1 MPKNHNNTALAKTF
15 VECYWLFGLS
25 KRDYKY
31 MVEDK
36 NVKNSIDHP
45 LGTDNASC
53 YTVVLSDLHLCEA
66 ETPHPQRPFWKKY
79 KTREF
84 FFDDNFK
91 HFLEAIHQQAQGQQI
106 ELVLNGDVFDFDS
119 VTSIPDNPSFKVTWL
134 EKKRGLNPEE
144 DKAEYKIQ
152 RILNDHPVWVEA
164 LSGFIKQGHTV
175 VIVVGNHDLELHF
188 KRVQKLILES
198 FELTEEQL
206 ENVRFCEFF
215 YVSQGDTLIEHGNQ
229 YDPFCLAYTPV
240 RPFIIRDERIQ
251 VRIPFGNLATRYL
264 INGMGYFNPYSES
277 NYIMTAAEYVRFFFK
292 YMIRTQPL
300 IIWTWLWSSITVLWV
315 SLLNR
320 ITFSVNDPLTYEA
333 EIETIAE
340 KANATPR
347 MVREMLQLA
356 VAPATSSPMLVIKE
370 LWLDRAFL
378 FLVSFLFLL
387 QIFFI
392 VDRIFSFSFYWI
404 LLVYLLFLP
413 FFVFYSKTITSDVQ
427 KVKEPKEKILTLSSL
442 ITGVNRVVYG
452 HTHKALHEIIGPVEH
467 LNSGTW
473 SPNFKDVEC
482 TVVNSRRNYVLI
494 KRPPNQEKRVASLE
508 VWEG

>member
-1 MPKNHNNTALAKTF
+1 MAVIKNI
-15 VECYWLFGLS
+15 E
-25 KRDYKY
+25 
-31 MVEDK
+31 
-36 NVKNSIDHP
+36 NVQNLP
-45 LGTDNASC
+45 LGEDNASS

-66 ETPHPQRPFWKKY
+66 EIPDPKRPFWKKY
-79 KTREF
+79 KTKEF
-84 FFDDNFK
+84 FFDENFK
-91 HFLEAIHQQAQGQQI
+91 HFLESMHTQADGQKI
-106 ELVLNGDVFDFDS
+106 ELILNGDVFDFDS
-119 VTSIPDNPSFKVTWL
+119 VTSIPDNPSFRVTWL

-144 DKAEYKIQ
+144 DKAEYKIHK
-152 RILNDHPVWVEA
+152 ILEDHPVWVNSLA
-164 LSGFIKQGHTV
+164 NFIRQGHK
-175 VIVVGNHDLELHF
+175 VIIIIGNHDLELHF
-188 KRVQKLILES
+188 KRVQNAILES
-198 FELTEEQL
+198 LELSDEELTQI
-206 ENVRFCEFF
+206 RFCEFF
-215 YVSQGDTLIEHGNQ
+215 YISEGDTLVEHGNQ

-240 RPFIIRDERIQ
+240 RPFIIRDERVQ

-277 NYIMTAAEYVRFFFK
+277 NYIMTATEYVRFFFK
-292 YMIRTQPL
+292 YMVRTQPL
-300 IIWTWLWSSITVLWV
+300 IMWTWFWSSIAVLWV

-320 ITFSVNDPLTYEA
+320 LAFSVNDPLTYET
-333 EIETIAE
+333 EIESIAE

-427 KVKEPKEKILTLSSL
+427 KVKEPKEKILTLSGL
-442 ITGVNRVVYG
+442 ITGVNRVIYG
-452 HTHKALHEIIGPVEH
+452 HTHRALHEIIGPVEH

-482 TVVNSRRNYVLI
+482 TIVNSQRNYVLI
-494 KRPPNQEKRVASLE
+494 RKLPHHETRVASLE

>member
-1 MPKNHNNTALAKTF
+1 MAVIKNI
-15 VECYWLFGLS
+15 E
-25 KRDYKY
+25 
-31 MVEDK
+31 
-36 NVKNSIDHP
+36 NVQNLP
-45 LGTDNASC
+45 LGENNASS

-66 ETPHPQRPFWKKY
+66 EILDPKRPFWKKY
-79 KTREF
+79 KTKEF
-84 FFDDNFK
+84 FFDENFK
-91 HFLEAIHQQAQGQQI
+91 NFLESMHAQAGEQKI
-106 ELVLNGDVFDFDS
+106 ELILNGDVFDFDS
-119 VTSIPDNPSFKVTWL
+119 VTSIPDNPSFRVTWL

-144 DKAEYKIQ
+144 DKAEYKIHK
-152 RILNDHPVWVEA
+152 ILEDHPVWVNSLA
-164 LSGFIKQGHTV
+164 NFIRQGHK
-175 VIVVGNHDLELHF
+175 VIIIIGNHDLELHF
-188 KRVQKLILES
+188 KRVQNAILES
-198 FELTEEQL
+198 LELSDQELTRI
-206 ENVRFCEFF
+206 RFCEFF
-215 YVSQGDTLIEHGNQ
+215 YISEGDTLVEHGNQ

-240 RPFIIRDERIQ
+240 RPFIIRDERVQ

-277 NYIMTAAEYVRFFFK
+277 NYIMTATEYVRFFFK
-292 YMIRTQPL
+292 YMVRTQPL
-300 IIWTWLWSSITVLWV
+300 IMWTWFWSSIAILWV

-320 ITFSVNDPLTYEA
+320 LAFSVNDPLTYET
-333 EIETIAE
+333 EIESIAE

-427 KVKEPKEKILTLSSL
+427 KVKEPKEKILTLSGL

-452 HTHKALHEIIGPVEH
+452 HTHRALHEIIGPVEH

-482 TVVNSRRNYVLI
+482 TIVNTQRNYVLI
-494 KRPPNQEKRVASLE
+494 RKLPHHETRVASLE